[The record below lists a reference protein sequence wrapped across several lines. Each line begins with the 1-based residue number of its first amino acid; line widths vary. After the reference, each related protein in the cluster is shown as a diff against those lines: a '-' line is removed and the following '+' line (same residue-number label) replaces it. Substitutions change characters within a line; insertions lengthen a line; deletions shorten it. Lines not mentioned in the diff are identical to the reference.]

1 MLKRKTTCRT
11 SWQATPNIAESL
23 RRSAL
28 LLACVGTLCAPSP
41 APPALPPLATILAQ
55 HLDALE
61 ALHVREPQ
69 SHETTGTLLGAGI
82 SGAFHEWEEG
92 NKARRDDS
100 FGIRTERTLRLG
112 DRLWQQNSNGEIRE
126 LQGIVARRQITEDF
140 IDNGTFARHPEDVR
154 FVDHEKLYDG
164 REVYVLAVAPPNGE
178 PYRVALDTKTWLVDQ
193 KAFVNGDSLETVT
206 YSDYKVV
213 DGLLIAYT
221 EVDSDGTHAFDITSH
236 VTTVTVDQPI
246 AAATFDLLTAA
257 TVSNATPVSVPY
269 EERGGLMFAKV
280 TIDGKQRTFLIDSA
294 AQADVFDVSL
304 AATLGLH
311 PEGTVEIR
319 GTGRTT
325 SPGVVEAP
333 PITLGGVTF
342 PMRVATVL
350 KLPPFQESVDGILGY
365 PFFAAA
371 EVRFD
376 PTQERM
382 LIGEPG
388 SLPIDG
394 TKLDV
399 DTDRELPEITA
410 EVQGAS
416 TRVIVDTGDSR
427 ELLVFKSFVDE
438 HPGLVSLAMLG
449 PTLNRGIGG
458 SVDTVGTIVN
468 VLQIGPYRL
477 FNRYADVVLSTTG
490 AFADRNDGGN
500 VGYGSLRNFVV
511 TFDLADHALYLQ
523 KAQGFDDGHDRRIP
537 Q

>member
-1 MLKRKTTCRT
+1 MLAK
-11 SWQATPNIAESL
+11 
-23 RRSAL
+23 
-28 LLACVGTLCAPSP
+28 
-41 APPALPPLATILAQ
+41 
-55 HLDALE
+55 HLE
-61 ALHVREPQ
+61 AIEAMHVREPQ
-69 SHETTGTLLGAGI
+69 SHETAGTLLGAGVR
-82 SGAFHEWEEG
+82 GLFHEWVDG
-92 NKARRDDS
+92 DKARRDDA
-100 FGIRTERTLRLG
+100 FGIRTERTLRIG
-112 DRLWQQNSNGEIRE
+112 DRIWQQNSNGEIRE
-126 LQGIVARRQITEDF
+126 LQGIMARRQITEDF
-140 IDNGTFARHPEDVR
+140 IDNGSFARHPENVR
-154 FVDHEKLYDG
+154 FVDREKLYDG
-164 REVYVLAVAPPNGE
+164 REVYVLAVAPPSGE
-178 PYRVALDTKTWLVDQ
+178 PYRVALDTTTWLVDQ
-193 KAFVNGDSLETVT
+193 KAFVNGDSMETET

-213 DGLLIAYT
+213 DGYLVPYT
-221 EVDSDGTHAFDITSH
+221 EVDSDGTHEFDITSH
-236 VTTVTVDQPI
+236 VTTVTVDQAIPPS
-246 AAATFDLLTAA
+246 TFDLFTAA
-257 TVSNATPVSVPY
+257 AVSNDAPVTVPY
-269 EERGGLMFAKV
+269 EEHGGLMFAKV
-280 TIDGKQRTFLIDSA
+280 TIEGKQHTFLIDSA

-304 AATLGLH
+304 ASALNLH

-325 SPGVVEAP
+325 SPGVVQAP

-342 PMRVATVL
+342 PMRLATVL
-350 KLPPFQESVDGILGY
+350 KLPSFQATSVDGILGY

-371 EVRFD
+371 ELRFD
-376 PTQERM
+376 PTQDKI
-382 LIGEPG
+382 LIGQPG
-388 SLPIDG
+388 SLPLDG
-394 TKLDV
+394 TKVEV

-427 ELLVFKSFVDE
+427 ELLVFKSFIDE

-490 AFADRNDGGN
+490 AFADREDGGN

-511 TFDLADHALYLQ
+511 TFDLAEHALYLQ

>member
-1 MLKRKTTCRT
+1 MLAK
-11 SWQATPNIAESL
+11 
-23 RRSAL
+23 
-28 LLACVGTLCAPSP
+28 
-41 APPALPPLATILAQ
+41 

-69 SHETTGTLLGAGI
+69 THETTGTLLGAGF
-82 SGAFHEWEEG
+82 SGTFHEWAQG
-92 NKARRDDS
+92 DKSRRDDK
-100 FGIRTERTLRLG
+100 FGIGTERILRIG
-112 DRLWQQNSNGEIRE
+112 DRLWQQNANGEMRE
-126 LQGIVARRQITEDF
+126 LQGIVARRQLTEDF
-140 IDNGTFARHPEDVR
+140 IGSGAFARHPEDVR
-154 FVDHEKLYDG
+154 FVDREKLYDG
-164 REVYVLAVAPPNGE
+164 RDVYVLAVAPPNGE
-178 PYRVALDTKTWLVDQ
+178 PSRVGLDTTTWLVDQ
-193 KAFVNGDSLETVT
+193 MAFVNGDSMQTET

-213 DGLLIAYT
+213 DGFLVPYT

-236 VTTVTVDQPI
+236 ITTVTVNQPI
-246 AAATFDLLTAA
+246 AAWVFTSFTASA
-257 TVSNATPVSVPY
+257 VANATPVTVPY
-269 EERGGLMFAKV
+269 EDRGGLMFVKV
-280 TIDGKQRTFLIDSA
+280 TIDEKRYTFLVDSA
-294 AQADVFDVSL
+294 AQTDFFDVSL

-325 SPGVVEAP
+325 SPGIVEAP

-342 PMRVATVL
+342 PMHVATVL
-350 KLPPFQESVDGILGY
+350 KLPQFPATSVDGILGY

-371 EVRFD
+371 ELRID
-376 PTQERM
+376 PTQTN
-382 LIGEPG
+382 ITIAQPG
-388 SLPIDG
+388 SLPLDG

-410 EVQGAS
+410 ELQGAS
-416 TRVIVDTGDSR
+416 TRVIVDTGNSK
-427 ELLVFKSFVDE
+427 ELLVFKNFVDQ

-449 PTLNRGIGG
+449 PTLNRGVGG

-468 VLQIGPYRL
+468 VLQLGPYRL
-477 FNRYADVVLSTTG
+477 LNRYADVVLSTTG

-511 TFDLADHALYLQ
+511 TFDLANHALYLQ

>member
-1 MLKRKTTCRT
+1 MLAK
-11 SWQATPNIAESL
+11 
-23 RRSAL
+23 
-28 LLACVGTLCAPSP
+28 
-41 APPALPPLATILAQ
+41 

-69 SHETTGTLLGAGI
+69 THETTGTLLGAGI
-82 SGAFHEWEEG
+82 TGTFHEWAEG
-92 NKARRDDS
+92 DKSRRDDS
-100 FGIRTERTLRLG
+100 FGIRTERILRIG
-112 DRLWQQNSNGEIRE
+112 DHLWQQNANGEIRE
-126 LQGIVARRQITEDF
+126 LQGIIARRQLTEDF
-140 IDNGTFARHPEDVR
+140 IDSGAFARHPEDVH
-154 FVDHEKLYDG
+154 FVDRETLYDG
-164 REVYVLAVAPPNGE
+164 RDVYVLAVTPPNGE
-178 PYRVALDTKTWLVDQ
+178 PYRVGLDTKTWLVDQ
-193 KAFVNGDSLETVT
+193 TAFVNGDSMQTET

-213 DGLLIAYT
+213 DGFLLPYT

-236 VTTVTVDQPI
+236 ITTVTVDQPI
-246 AAATFDLLTAA
+246 AASVFASLAASTVATAA
-257 TVSNATPVSVPY
+257 PVTVPY
-269 EERGGLMFAKV
+269 QEHGGLMFVKV
-280 TIDGKQRTFLIDSA
+280 TIDEKRYTFLVDSA

-304 AATLGLH
+304 ASSLGLH

-342 PMRVATVL
+342 PMHVATVL
-350 KLPPFQESVDGILGY
+350 KLPAFQATSVDGILGY

-371 EVRFD
+371 ELRFD
-376 PTQERM
+376 PTQFNIM
-382 LIGEPG
+382 IGPPG
-388 SLPIDG
+388 SLPLDG
-394 TKLDV
+394 DKLDV

-416 TRVIVDTGDSR
+416 TRVIVDTGNSR
-427 ELLVFKSFVDE
+427 ELLVFKNFVDQ
-438 HPGLVSLAMLG
+438 HPGLVSLALLG

-468 VLQIGPYRL
+468 VLQLGPYRL

-511 TFDLADHALYLQ
+511 TFDLANHALYLQ